1 MIKNAGFFEGGLGK
15 YVLPGIILQSVL
27 IGGGFA
33 TGREIV
39 EFGAKYGAL
48 GWIGGV
54 GVFIG
59 FTVLAVLTFEFAR
72 VFKTYDYRSFLSQ
85 LIGKGWIIYDVVY
98 VLLCV
103 LILAVMSAA
112 TGEILNTT
120 LGLNYWVGV
129 ILIALIVVFLNFFG
143 TSIIERFKSIG
154 TVMLFL
160 AYIFFS
166 VLVIYK
172 FGDNISNVFKT
183 GDSSYDQDQISIS
196 LVLLSGILYIGYN
209 LGVFPAALFTV
220 RRQHSPKH
228 TMIAGLVAGLLM
240 CIPWFLTYFSLL
252 AFYPNEEVLGA
263 TVPWLQM
270 LQSFDRYVI
279 VIFGI
284 VVGWTLVETSTG
296 IIHALIDRINAQ
308 MEERLS
314 KGLTKKQKGIIA
326 IATLALAVSFAQF
339 GIIDLIAKGYT
350 IMAYC
355 MIGVFAIPLMTIG
368 VWKIMKAFKDN

>member
-1 MIKNAGFFEGGLGK
+1 MKNAGFFEGGFGK

-59 FTVLAVLTFEFAR
+59 FTVLAALTFEFAR

-98 VLLCV
+98 VLLSI

-129 ILIALIVVFLNFFG
+129 ILIAVIVGFLNFFG
-143 TSIIERFKSIG
+143 SSVIERFKSIG

-160 AYIFFS
+160 AYILFA

-172 FGDNISNVFKT
+172 FGDNISNVFET
-183 GDSSYDQDQISIS
+183 NDSSYDRDGTSIS
-196 LVLLSGILYIGYN
+196 AVLLSGILYIGYN

-220 RRQHSPKH
+220 RRQQSSKH

-240 CIPWFLTYFSLL
+240 CVPWFLTYFSLL

-279 VIFGI
+279 IIFGL

-308 MEERLS
+308 MEERSS

-326 IATLALAVSFAQF
+326 IATLALAVLFAQF

-355 MIGVFAIPLMTIG
+355 MIGVFALPLMTIG
-368 VWKIMKAFKDN
+368 VWKIMKAAKGN